1 MTKILRAAT
10 LLTLCLGTQAC
21 ASITTGT
28 TQPVA
33 VDTTPIQQATC
44 TLQNEKGQWTV
55 IRTPGAATVS
65 KAYGPLS
72 VQCRSEAGHAG
83 SSSVNSTTAGAAFGN
98 IIAGG
103 IVGAAVDMGSGA
115 AYQYPAQVVVA
126 MSSPAGSPSPVAGA
140 MISVSS
146 PTPTQTLV
154 LCRLRK
160 VEEYRDEIWC
170 KEAGGRVIH
179 VGPPQQPV
187 MAAIAAGPAP
197 SSGSRSVGAPLAP
210 SNVTLAPSAPV
221 ATAAPQN
228 IGTCYLPDGS
238 KEPLPKDACMA
249 RKGFIGA

>member
-1 MTKILRAAT
+1 MTKILRAAA
-10 LLTLCLGTQAC
+10 LLMLCLGMQAC

-28 TQPVA
+28 TQSVA
-33 VDTTPIQQATC
+33 VDTTPVQQATC

-55 IRTPGAATVS
+55 IRTPGAATVA

-72 VQCRSEAGHAG
+72 VQCRSDAGHAG

-126 MSSPAGSPSPVAGA
+126 MSSPAGSPAPVAGA
-140 MISVSS
+140 MVSAAP
-146 PTPTQTLV
+146 PTPTQALV
-154 LCRLRK
+154 VCRLRK
-160 VEEYRDEIWC
+160 VEEYRDETWC
-170 KEAGGRVIH
+170 KEAGGKVIH

-187 MAAIAAGPAP
+187 TATIASAAAP
-197 SSGSRSVGAPLAP
+197 SAGGRSNGAPTMP
-210 SNVTLAPSAPV
+210 SNLTLAPAVPV
-221 ATAAPQN
+221 VTAAPQN